1 MENMTKEKAEVI
13 EHMKEFVHAMADG
26 LRNFV
31 CPLDP
36 TEGPEEMAYIR
47 RVMGAV
53 DNVILTATMR
63 ENDPTA
69 VQLMSQSSDEMLKN
83 LIAFHTQNQQKH

>member
-13 EHMKEFVHAMADG
+13 EHMKEFVHAMAEA

-31 CPLDP
+31 YPLDP
-36 TEGPEEMAYIR
+36 TEGPEELAYIR

-63 ENDPTA
+63 ENDPA
-69 VQLMSQSSDEMLKN
+69 AIQAISLSSDIMLQRV
-83 LIAFHTQNQQKH
+83 IEFHTQDEQKH

>member
-13 EHMKEFVHAMADG
+13 EHMKEFIYAMADA

-31 CPLDP
+31 FPLDT

-63 ENDPTA
+63 ENDQTA
-69 VQLMSQSSDEMLKN
+69 VQAMSLSSDEMLKN
-83 LIAFHTQNQQKH
+83 LIAFHTQNEQKH

>member
-13 EHMKEFVHAMADG
+13 EHMKEFIHAMADA

-31 CPLDP
+31 YPLDP
-36 TEGPEEMAYIR
+36 TEGPEELAYIR

-63 ENDPTA
+63 ENDPA
-69 VQLMSQSSDEMLKN
+69 AIQAISLSSDAMLQSV
-83 LIAFHTQNQQKH
+83 IAFHTQNEQKH

>member
-26 LRNFV
+26 LRNFI

-63 ENDPTA
+63 ENDPAA
-69 VQLMSQSSDEMLKN
+69 VELMSQSSDEMLKN

>member
-13 EHMKEFVHAMADG
+13 EHMKEFIHAMADA

-53 DNVILTATMR
+53 DNVILTSKLYFCIIFIDSKFFR
-63 ENDPTA
+63 LNRH
-69 VQLMSQSSDEMLKN
+69 V
-83 LIAFHTQNQQKH
+83 